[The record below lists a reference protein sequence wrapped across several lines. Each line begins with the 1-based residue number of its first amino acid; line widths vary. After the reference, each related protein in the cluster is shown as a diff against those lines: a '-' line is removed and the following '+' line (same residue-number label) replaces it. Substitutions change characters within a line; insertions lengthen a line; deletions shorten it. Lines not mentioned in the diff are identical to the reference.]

1 MKKHIF
7 LYLGLVSYMIASS
20 NINLGAYKDIDFKQT
35 KTIEQLSNSFLG
47 TAYKSNSLIGD
58 ANSKEKLVI
67 DFTAFDC
74 FTFIDTIEALKGS
87 NSFDKFKSKLID
99 TRYKNGKIS
108 YKNRKHFFS
117 DWVTYNKNIKDITC
131 KIGKCKKTTKYLNQK
146 SNDKVYLKSIP
157 IVKRD
162 IYHIS
167 SKDID
172 ISKLKVGDYIGIYT
186 NFKGLDVTHTGVIV
200 IKNSMVYLRH
210 ASSKKMKVIDSLFV
224 QYIDKKDGVV
234 VYRSIN

>member
-1 MKKHIF
+1 MKKLIF

-20 NINLGAYKDIDFKQT
+20 NINIGSYNDSDFKQT
-35 KTIEQLSNSFLG
+35 KTVDQISNHFIN
-47 TAYKSNSLIGD
+47 TKYKANSLIGD
-58 ANSKEKLVI
+58 SNTKEKLVI

-74 FTFIDTIEALKGS
+74 FTFIDTIESLKGS
-87 NSFDKFKSKLID
+87 NSFDAFKSKLID
-99 TRYKNGKIS
+99 TRYKDGQIS

-131 KIGKCKKTTKYLNQK
+131 KIGKCKKTVKYLNKK

-157 IVKRD
+157 IIKRD
-162 IYHIS
+162 IFYIE

-186 NFKGLDVTHTGVIV
+186 NLSGLDVTHTGVIV
-200 IKNSMVYLRH
+200 IKNGMVYLRH
-210 ASSKKMKVIDSLFV
+210 ASSKKMKVIDSLLLK
-224 QYIDKKDGVV
+224 YISSKDGVI